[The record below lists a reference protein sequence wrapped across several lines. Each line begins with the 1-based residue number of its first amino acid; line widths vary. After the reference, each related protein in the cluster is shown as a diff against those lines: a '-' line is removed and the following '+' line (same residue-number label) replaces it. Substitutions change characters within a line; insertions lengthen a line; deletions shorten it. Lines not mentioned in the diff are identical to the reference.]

1 LKKAVANK
9 ALFLF
14 LVTLSCTCVQAQRP
28 SAVEGITRRIGNL
41 GSTGASG
48 APGGDSLRSRSKDAE
63 TLTLSYYYLDSSRAH
78 RLDSSILDYTNYYPI
93 PATHIYLGNTGTA
106 TRSILFAPSLRAGFD
121 PGFHAFDV
129 YKYKLETA
137 SLFTTTKPYTQLA
150 YNIATRA
157 EQVIELLLAQ
167 NLKPYWSASFQYRMI
182 GAPGTFR
189 NQKTS
194 HNSYQFTS
202 WYQAPSK
209 RYNNYFV
216 IVSNKL
222 QSQESG
228 GIQRTSDLHDPVYSA
243 DRYTI
248 PTYLGGDPRF
258 ATNFFNTTIYTGN
271 RYNETNFLLRQQYDF
286 GKKDSLVTDSTV
298 IPLFYPRVRF
308 EHTINYGKYRYIF
321 QDLPVSSAD
330 QRNSPDSAYY
340 ASRYNIIFPTT
351 DSFIKFQDQWREI
364 TNDFSIYQFPDVK
377 NLQQFIKVGAE
388 LQLLNGELKRSR
400 SLYNVMGHGEYRN
413 TTKNLKWD
421 IAAFGKLWFNGY
433 NAGDYH
439 AYISLQ
445 RLISPNVGSLQVG
458 FENVNRTPPF
468 IYNGSSNFYLDDPAK
483 SFTKENTL
491 HFFGSVFQ
499 PKLRIHLS
507 ADYYLI
513 SNYLY
518 ITDFYKLQQEAT
530 LFNVLRINAMKTFN
544 IGRRWK
550 WHTQVYVQQKT
561 GAADIHFP
569 TVYTRNL
576 FGYEGNLG
584 FPHLT
589 IAFGTEVRYH
599 TPYKADNYSPVLGQ
613 FFYQD
618 SITIDNNPKIDLYL
632 NFRIR
637 SFKAFLRFENLNT
650 ASTVNGFGFTNNDF
664 AAPGYPTPGMITRF
678 GIYWSFIN

>member
-1 LKKAVANK
+1 M
-9 ALFLF
+9 
-14 LVTLSCTCVQAQRP
+14 SCTWVYAQRP
-28 SAVEGITRRIGNL
+28 SALEGITRRIGNM

-48 APGGDSLRSRSKDAE
+48 GPGGDSLRSRSKDAE
-63 TLTLSYYYLDSSRAH
+63 TLSLNYYFLDSSRAH
-78 RLDSSILDYTNYYPI
+78 HIDSSIVDYTNYYPI

-106 TRSILFAPSLRAGFD
+106 TRSILYAPDLKAGFD

-129 YKYKLETA
+129 YKFKVETA
-137 SLFTTTKPYTQLA
+137 SLYNTTKPYTQLS

-157 EQVIELLLAQ
+157 EQIIEVLLAQ

-228 GIQRTSDLHDPVYSA
+228 GIQKTSDLHDPVYAA

-248 PTYLGGDPRF
+248 PTFLGGDPRF

-298 IPLFYPRVRF
+298 IPLFFPRVRF

-321 QDLPVSSAD
+321 QDLPVSTSD

-340 ASRYNIIFPTT
+340 ASRYNIIFPTR
-351 DSFIKFQDQWREI
+351 DSFIKFHDQWREI
-364 TNDFSIYQFPDVK
+364 TNDFSIYQFPEAK
-377 NLQQFIKVGAE
+377 NLQQFIKVGAQ

-413 TTKNLKWD
+413 ISKNLKWD

-439 AYISLQ
+439 AYLSLK
-445 RLISPNVGSLQVG
+445 RLISPTIGSLQVG

-483 SFTKENTL
+483 SFNKENTL

-499 PKLRIHLS
+499 PKLRIQLS

-530 LFNVLRINAMKTFN
+530 LFNVLRINALKTFN

-550 WHTQVYVQQKT
+550 WHAQVYIQQKT

-584 FPHLT
+584 FPHLN

-618 SITIDNNPKIDLYL
+618 SITIDNNPRIDLYL

>member
-1 LKKAVANK
+1 M
-9 ALFLF
+9 
-14 LVTLSCTCVQAQRP
+14 SCTWVYAQRP
-28 SAVEGITRRIGNL
+28 SALEGITRRIGNM

-48 APGGDSLRSRSKDAE
+48 GPGGDSLRSRSKDAE
-63 TLTLSYYYLDSSRAH
+63 TLSLNYYFLDSSRAH
-78 RLDSSILDYTNYYPI
+78 HIDSSIVDYTNYYPI

-106 TRSILFAPSLRAGFD
+106 TRSILYAPDLKAGFD

-129 YKYKLETA
+129 YKFKVETA
-137 SLFTTTKPYTQLA
+137 SLYNTTKPYTQLS

-157 EQVIELLLAQ
+157 EQIIEVLLAQ

-228 GIQRTSDLHDPVYSA
+228 GIQKTSDLHDPVYAA

-248 PTYLGGDPRF
+248 PTFLGGDPRF

-298 IPLFYPRVRF
+298 IPLFFPRVRF

-321 QDLPVSSAD
+321 QDLPVSTSD

-340 ASRYNIIFPTT
+340 ASRYNIIFPTR

-364 TNDFSIYQFPDVK
+364 TNDFSIYQFPEAK
-377 NLQQFIKVGAE
+377 NLQQFIKVGAQ

-413 TTKNLKWD
+413 ISKNLKWD

-439 AYISLQ
+439 AYLSLK
-445 RLISPNVGSLQVG
+445 RLISPTIGSLQVG

-483 SFTKENTL
+483 SFNKENTL

-499 PKLRIHLS
+499 PKLRIQLS

-530 LFNVLRINAMKTFN
+530 LFNVLRINALKTFN

-550 WHTQVYVQQKT
+550 WHAQVYIQQKT

-584 FPHLT
+584 FPHLN

-618 SITIDNNPKIDLYL
+618 SITIDNNPRIDLYL